1 MVGWGSN
8 NITATFYFDGTQ
20 NFGAVGL
27 HLSDAHGQAGIGL
40 PLTVTINAGS
50 AQVFTPVTQTGDNG
64 NYWNWFD
71 LARGTS
77 GSSISARLDRN
88 DALGPWMFMD
98 EVSLLSA
105 AEVSGAP
112 EPGTPALVASGL
124 GLAAFLKRR
133 RAQAGG
139 RPDLGTHR
147 AWALM
152 ASYGGSSDSPAES
165 HFQTG
170 FFSRLLLREAS
181 SCSLWL
187 WLWSSDSRVSFSVRR
202 HSNCAAPLSMHAS
215 PFVSR
220 R

>member
-71 LARGTS
+71 LAPGTA
-77 GSSISARLDRN
+77 GSSISVRLDRN

-98 EVSLLSA
+98 EVSFLSA

-112 EPGTPALVASGL
+112 EPGTVVLVASGL

-133 RAQAGG
+133 RA
-139 RPDLGTHR
+139 
-147 AWALM
+147 
-152 ASYGGSSDSPAES
+152 
-165 HFQTG
+165 
-170 FFSRLLLREAS
+170 
-181 SCSLWL
+181 
-187 WLWSSDSRVSFSVRR
+187 
-202 HSNCAAPLSMHAS
+202 
-215 PFVSR
+215 
-220 R
+220 